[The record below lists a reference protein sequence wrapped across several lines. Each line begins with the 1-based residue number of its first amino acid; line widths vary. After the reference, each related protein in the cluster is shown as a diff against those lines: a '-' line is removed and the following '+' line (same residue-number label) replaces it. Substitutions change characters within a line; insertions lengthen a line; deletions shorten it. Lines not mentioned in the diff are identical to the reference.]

1 MKMFYPNCFLIKSSA
16 VLGLFWKGAISLFCQ
31 RGRYRKV
38 FIFMILLGCVKPE
51 LDTDQEKSLW
61 VAGRSW
67 LSTQQQFP
75 TFSGQLTVSQWPG
88 EPGRCQLLEAYGLL
102 EPASI
107 SAPNRPHHRMQRF
120 YISLHA
126 EWFIR
131 FWYWHSTAY
140 LPSFYCCL
148 QPESKEA
155 VKVTETKLV

>member
-51 LDTDQEKSLW
+51 LVTDQEKSLW

-107 SAPNRPHHRMQRF
+107 SAPNRPHHRTQRF

-140 LPSFYCCL
+140 LPFFYCCL